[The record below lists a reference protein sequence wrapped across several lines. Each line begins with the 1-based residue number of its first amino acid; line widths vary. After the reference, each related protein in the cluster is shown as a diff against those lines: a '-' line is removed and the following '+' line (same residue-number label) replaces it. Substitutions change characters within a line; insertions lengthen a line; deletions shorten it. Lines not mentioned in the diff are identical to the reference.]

1 MGCFK
6 KTWGALMVGVVAI
19 VSPVMAYETRTLVG
33 LWPSGTTSVLNFRSY
48 HDLGWGANQLIV
60 GATTGMDKNNVLSPL
75 LVRLG
80 LTMKSD
86 VPLLADFDL
95 VVDAQ
100 RVGGSNIE
108 LVSLSVIRNYT
119 VTLAKGLELG
129 ASVTLARLGFVGDTR
144 FDILQSVEP
153 VLGVKVTL

>member
-1 MGCFK
+1 MI
-6 KTWGALMVGVVAI
+6 KTWGIGLAVVGA
-19 VSPVMAYETRTLVG
+19 MASATWAYDTRTLVG

-60 GATTGMDKNNVLSPL
+60 GASTGMDKNNVLSPL
-75 LVRLG
+75 ALRVG
-80 LTMKSD
+80 VTMKTD

-95 VVDAQ
+95 IMEAQ
-100 RVGGSNIE
+100 RNGGSNIE
-108 LVSLSVIRNYT
+108 LVSLSIIRNYT

-144 FDILQSVEP
+144 FDILQAVEP
-153 VLGVKVTL
+153 VLGVKVSL